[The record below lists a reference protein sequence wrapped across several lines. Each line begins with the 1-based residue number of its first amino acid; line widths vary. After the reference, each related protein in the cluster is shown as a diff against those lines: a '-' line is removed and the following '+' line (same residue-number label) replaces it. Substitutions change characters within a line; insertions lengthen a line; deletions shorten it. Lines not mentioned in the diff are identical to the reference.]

1 MKKEKTMFVKC
12 PWVLDLRICWTVL
25 IVFCA
30 LSLIPAN
37 GDAALIQS
45 RLADGSAVSTR
56 IAEIETIRKVLEKEV
71 VTQRLADYGVSVQEV
86 SAKLPSL
93 SDDQIHQLAG
103 MSTDLAAGDGV
114 GLVIGVL
121 LIVILVIVILMLLGK
136 KVVVR

>member
-1 MKKEKTMFVKC
+1 MFVKC

-45 RLADGSAVSTR
+45 RLADGSAVSERVTQ
-56 IAEIETIRKVLEKEV
+56 IETIRKVLEKEV
-71 VTQRLADYGVSVQEV
+71 VAQRLADYGVSVQEV

-93 SDDQIHQLAG
+93 SDDQLHQLAG

>member
-1 MKKEKTMFVKC
+1 MFAKR
-12 PWVLDLRICWTVL
+12 PWILDLRICWTVL
-25 IVFCA
+25 FVFCA
-30 LSLIPAN
+30 LSLIPTN
-37 GDAALIQS
+37 GNAALIQS
-45 RLADGSAVSTR
+45 RLADGSAVSERVTQ
-56 IAEIETIRKVLEKEV
+56 IETIRKVLEKEI
-71 VTQRLADYGVSVQEV
+71 VTQRLADYGVSAQEV

-93 SDDQIHQLAG
+93 SDDQLHQLAG

>member
-1 MKKEKTMFVKC
+1 MFVKR
-12 PWVLDLRICWTVL
+12 PWVLDLRICWSVL

-30 LSLIPAN
+30 LSLIPSN
-37 GDAALIQS
+37 GNAALIQS
-45 RLADGSAVSTR
+45 RLADGSAASTR
-56 IAEIETIRKVLEKEV
+56 IAQIETIRKVLEKEV
-71 VTQRLADYGVSVQEV
+71 VAQRLADYGVSVQEV

-93 SDDQIHQLAG
+93 TDDQLHQLAG

-114 GLVIGVL
+114 GFVIGVL

>member
-71 VTQRLADYGVSVQEV
+71 VTQRLADYGVSAQEV

-93 SDDQIHQLAG
+93 SDDQLHQLAG